1 MQGNSPRQITKKLRQ
16 GKLRLN
22 WYTVDNMQH
31 IKRWRESRKCI
42 TGDCDM
48 RQSTRCDVCSVHST
62 NRVCHTQN
70 NTSGLLKTEQ
80 VRFDWEANTGDQN
93 YCVKE
98 IRHTKERKGNYQTF
112 ARATYI
118 FTSHEQRAVHNQD
131 MKTTCKSFEDVARY
145 QPLRNDTNG
154 LKFYAWWN

>member
-80 VRFDWEANTGDQN
+80 LRFDWEAYTGDQN
-93 YCVKE
+93 CCVKE
-98 IRHTKERKGNYQTF
+98 IRHTKERKGKEIIRLLQELRIYLRLMNREQ
-112 ARATYI
+112 YI
-118 FTSHEQRAVHNQD
+118 IRTW
-131 MKTTCKSFEDVARY
+131 K
-145 QPLRNDTNG
+145 QPVSPLKMWQGTN
-154 LKFYAWWN
+154 LWEMTLTD